1 MLFEQVI
8 GQSKV
13 KKRLTANA
21 RSGRVPHAQM
31 FIGPKG
37 SGQLAMALAYASYLQ
52 CENPGKTDACGSC
65 SACTKST
72 KYIHPDI
79 HFSYPSVGTNVIST
93 ELLKPWREALSEN
106 PYLDI
111 NNWLDRLGAENKQG
125 NINKDE
131 CQDIMRKL
139 GLRIF
144 EGKYKVL
151 VMWLPE
157 YLAKEGN
164 RLLKLIEEPPD
175 NTVFLFAADDTDQ
188 ILNTILSRCQLVK
201 LDPLSD
207 EDISQSLQQID
218 GVSRDQSLFAA
229 YLCEGNYNRALQLV
243 SETDTTIT
251 NILVNWL
258 RVCNTGRGKE
268 MVLWAERLAGASAF
282 EGKKFGRKD
291 QTHFIHYALHFLR
304 EITVLCFDKHRDA
317 RLLDQEKE
325 TAQKLAAYLNFD
337 QIRMIVMLLD
347 EVAYFIERNAN
358 PKILFLDTSIRIH
371 KIMRQR

>member
-1 MLFEQVI
+1 
-8 GQSKV
+8 
-13 KKRLTANA
+13 
-21 RSGRVPHAQM
+21 
-31 FIGPKG
+31 
-37 SGQLAMALAYASYLQ
+37 
-52 CENPGKTDACGSC
+52 
-65 SACTKST
+65 
-72 KYIHPDI
+72 
-79 HFSYPSVGTNVIST
+79 
-93 ELLKPWREALSEN
+93 
-106 PYLDI
+106 
-111 NNWLDRLGAENKQG
+111 
-125 NINKDE
+125 
-131 CQDIMRKL
+131 MRKL